1 MTKTLNPNSIRVLRA
16 NAALLERG
24 GRRMPS
30 GYLQPDVA
38 SALQLLISSGYAQ
51 SPIAAIN
58 RAILDACKKTGKN
71 PTKVAISR

>member
-16 NAALLERG
+16 NAALIDRG

-38 SALQLLISSGYAQ
+38 SALQALIDSGYAQ
-51 SPIAAIN
+51 SPVAVIN
-58 RAILDACKKTGKN
+58 RAILDAYKKTCKN
-71 PTKVAISR
+71 PTKGGN